1 MSAIRR
7 APWWCGL
14 SSTFFSFFFFF
25 FFFLFFSWYFLL
37 FFFVI
42 LCVCRRVGG
51 KETPLFFPL
60 SSLVLSTLFPFYFIF
75 ILLGYVS
82 VLLSLFKVRGYDAA
96 EGRELDGPSL
106 LSLKAVLAQVAG
118 LEAAGATLLVEAPA
132 APVSH
137 LTGQRAAAAAAAR
150 RPAVTAHEKVV
161 AFVVNRVDAEA
172 EEGAAAGGKRIR
184 LKIAK
189 RPRDLFASLE
199 FPKGGLP
206 QGVENIGRGAPW
218 NRPGE

>member
-106 LSLKAVLAQVAG
+106 LSLKAVLAQV
-118 LEAAGATLLVEAPA
+118 
-132 APVSH
+132 
-137 LTGQRAAAAAAAR
+137 
-150 RPAVTAHEKVV
+150 K
-161 AFVVNRVDAEA
+161 F
-172 EEGAAAGGKRIR
+172 
-184 LKIAK
+184 KIK
-189 RPRDLFASLE
+189 KIER
-199 FPKGGLP
+199 
-206 QGVENIGRGAPW
+206 
-218 NRPGE
+218 